1 MAGESV
7 CKVPQA
13 TAIGQMRYNHDM
25 SRDISSYVSGGDSKK
40 QIDVQR
46 LGLFHSLHEDCVT
59 ALIAM
64 AKKKSAM
71 FRKCFQKSIDE
82 RRQRRQ
88 DKIKQ
93 AEMKEEEGAQKSLID
108 AWFLHKQFFSPACW
122 DTVDKAKQSYSKLT
136 TKKDK
141 LERVKEQIL
150 MRYIGLGWEDA
161 HHPWS
166 YQGRA
171 YTPDELFNHLVNTV
185 IPLQEIHEAPVNPP
199 VILPSIGDNVIIGTK
214 SSTRKTIDE
223 SRNVKGE
230 ELRDRVADDISKME
244 DEGMVDAVEYMQET
258 AWPLERILAGGFRI
272 QVCYKYYDENDA
284 TTETLQW
291 CTGVIEEVIRDK
303 SEKYNQVEVEVK
315 WDMQFVEPGMG
326 QFTRELLK
334 KSNWNP
340 PIQRHGAWREDLD
353 YLRHSSQI

>member
-1 MAGESV
+1 M
-7 CKVPQA
+7 
-13 TAIGQMRYNHDM
+13 
-25 SRDISSYVSGGDSKK
+25 
-40 QIDVQR
+40 
-46 LGLFHSLHEDCVT
+46 
-59 ALIAM
+59 
-64 AKKKSAM
+64 
-71 FRKCFQKSIDE
+71 
-82 RRQRRQ
+82 
-88 DKIKQ
+88 
-93 AEMKEEEGAQKSLID
+93 
-108 AWFLHKQFFSPACW
+108 
-122 DTVDKAKQSYSKLT
+122 
-136 TKKDK
+136 
-141 LERVKEQIL
+141 
-150 MRYIGLGWEDA
+150 
-161 HHPWS
+161 
-166 YQGRA
+166 
-171 YTPDELFNHLVNTV
+171 NTV

-272 QVCYKYYDENDA
+272 QICYKYYDENDG

-340 PIQRHGAWREDLD
+340 QIHRHGAWREDLD